1 MSQPTI
7 NNIWFHNQIIKILY
21 EITWLLSLALP
32 LIYSFIVGK
41 SESLTS
47 KINLVLSITQVV
59 FPPNSTASIPFPSN
73 LSFSWYLKNLYFFIY
88 VYIYIFLY
96 MFFIYVLYI
105 FYICLYIFIY
115 VYIYIFLYMFI
126 SIPIFKFLLG
136 SSYKIMFGVE
146 IAMCIKT

>member
-88 VYIYIFLY
+88 VYIYIYVFLY
-96 MFFIYVLYI
+96 MFYI
-105 FYICLYIFIY
+105 FFYICLYIFIY
-115 VYIYIFLYMFI
+115 VYIYLYMFI